1 MSQTIE
7 IVQSLCSHNATY
19 RAPTKESTFRF
30 VLLIVLC
37 EILFL
42 RKLDCNFVITCVF
55 TKEVPFCSVETG
67 EDVDLEVLVD
77 DFLTFYM
84 AGEQNPIN
92 YACHFGCQLYN
103 YKT

>member
-1 MSQTIE
+1 MGQTKE

-30 VLLIVLC
+30 VFSIFLC
-37 EILFL
+37 KILFL
-42 RKLDCNFVITCVF
+42 RKRDCNFVITCVF
-55 TKEVPFCSVETG
+55 TKEVPFWSAGTG

-92 YACHFGCQLYN
+92 YACLFGYQLCN
-103 YKT
+103 I